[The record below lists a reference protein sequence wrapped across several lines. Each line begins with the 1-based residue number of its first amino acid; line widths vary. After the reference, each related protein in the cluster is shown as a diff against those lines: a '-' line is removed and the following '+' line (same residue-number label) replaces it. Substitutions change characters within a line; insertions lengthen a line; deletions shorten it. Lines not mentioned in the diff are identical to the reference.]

1 MLYKRRFFTIQ
12 FKRTRAMSLLD
23 DEDVLMERVEFEM
36 SVKLKVDLLLAGRLL
51 GKGEVKALVVEE
63 KENFLSKKINEAW
76 NLNLD
81 CKTSFAQRLNE
92 IIQHITNPN
101 QESQKQRPI
110 FSIDCR
116 TLCKGDAYRWLSKI
130 ANTTEQVA
138 DPIIIIE
145 NVTQVPDGNRATHD
159 DPMSVTNLLLR
170 SWKNEQIYA
179 GDIHIDRSKFTV
191 LLTCPPQDA
200 QMLQRECGLC
210 SYGWIGDFDEFLKE
224 TRQIA
229 TEMVESK
236 RHI

>member
-1 MLYKRRFFTIQ
+1 MLYKRTLFTTQLKRIQ
-12 FKRTRAMSLLD
+12 AMSLLD
-23 DEDVLMERVEFEM
+23 DENILIERSETGI
-36 SVKLKVDLLLAGRLL
+36 SVKLKEDLLLVGRLL
-51 GKGEVKALVVEE
+51 GKGAVKALVVEE

-81 CKTSFAQRLNE
+81 CKTSFAQRLNG
-92 IIQHITNPN
+92 IIQYIANPN

-116 TLCKGDAYRWLSKI
+116 TLCKGDAYGWLSNI
-130 ANTTEQVA
+130 ANATKEVA

-145 NVTQVPDGNRATHD
+145 NVTQVSDGNRATHD
-159 DPMSVTNLLLR
+159 DPMYVTNLLLR

-200 QMLQRECGLC
+200 HILQRECGVC

-236 RHI
+236 R